1 VSLYLANK
9 SQTSFLI
16 TDIMGQLSNR
26 TIAVLSEDGFEETE
40 LTSPVERLKS
50 EGATVHIISSKGGV
64 IKAMKDDHEW
74 TLNIN
79 VDKTISE
86 ANADDY
92 HGLLIPG
99 GVLNPDSLRK
109 NEEAITFVKAFFSAG
124 KPVAAICH
132 GPQVLITAEV
142 VSGRKMTSTKTIKI
156 DLQNAGADW
165 YDEEVVVDQGLVTS
179 RSPKDLPAF
188 NDKIVEE
195 FAEGVHAGQHA

>member
-1 VSLYLANK
+1 VSLYLASK
-9 SQTSFLI
+9 SLETFLI
-16 TDIMGQLSNR
+16 KDIMGQLSNR
-26 TIAVLSEDGFEETE
+26 RIAVLSEDGFEETE

-50 EGATVHIISSKGGV
+50 EGATVHIISSKEGV
-64 IKAMKDDHEW
+64 IKAMKGDHEW
-74 TLNIN
+74 TLDIQ
-79 VDKTISE
+79 VDKTISN

-188 NDKIVEE
+188 NDKLVEE
-195 FAEGVHAGQHA
+195 FAEGVHEGQHA